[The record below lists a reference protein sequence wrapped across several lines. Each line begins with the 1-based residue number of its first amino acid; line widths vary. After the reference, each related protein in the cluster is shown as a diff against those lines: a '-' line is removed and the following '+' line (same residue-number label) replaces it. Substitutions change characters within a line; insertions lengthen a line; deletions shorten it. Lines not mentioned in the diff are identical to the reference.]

1 MSDYIKYLREYV
13 GTSPLLTV
21 GSWLLV
27 INENNEVL
35 MQLRSDFNSWD
46 FPGGTMEINET
57 IEESA
62 KRELKE
68 ETNLEAEELKLLD
81 VFSGE
86 DIYRKYPSGD
96 ELYVVSVLYEIR
108 KFTGELKIND
118 NESKKLKWFKI
129 NDLPKELSPVTKKC
143 IDRIKDHLINISNE

>member
-1 MSDYIKYLREYV
+1 MSDYINNLREYV
-13 GTSPLLTV
+13 GTNPLLTV

-27 INENNEVL
+27 INDKNEVL

-57 IEESA
+57 LEESA
-62 KRELKE
+62 KRELRE
-68 ETNLEAEELKLLD
+68 ETNLEAEELRLLD

-96 ELYVVSVLYEIR
+96 ELYVVSVLYEVR

-129 NDLPKELSPVTKKC
+129 NELPKNLSPVAEKC
-143 IDRIKDHLINISNE
+143 IDRIKKHLT

>member
-1 MSDYIKYLREYV
+1 MSAYNKYRREYV
-13 GTSPLLTV
+13 GPSPLLTV